1 MSSSGMSPFYP
12 LFILSAPTL
21 LIATAVRI
29 ESRAP
34 SPKPAPRSATNL
46 PSDAD
51 PEPFP
56 LPPQALSLHQFKM
69 FYIAFINLANERS
82 GNALWMMVQPF
93 IKDLARVMEGVLG
106 NAYSFKPGLT
116 HVMLTALMLA
126 IIVSLERVRSAVVAS
141 KRGSTRL
148 D

>member
-1 MSSSGMSPFYP
+1 MSGCALFCHKLKSSIFGLNIQITPRQISFQGQVAPENFCQNIVRNQKYS
-12 LFILSAPTL
+12 ILSFVP
-21 LIATAVRI
+21 LILY
-29 ESRAP
+29 
-34 SPKPAPRSATNL
+34 N
-46 PSDAD
+46 
-51 PEPFP
+51 
-56 LPPQALSLHQFKM
+56 QFKM

-106 NAYSFKPGLT
+106 NAHSFKPGLT

>member
-1 MSSSGMSPFYP
+1 
-12 LFILSAPTL
+12 
-21 LIATAVRI
+21 
-29 ESRAP
+29 
-34 SPKPAPRSATNL
+34 
-46 PSDAD
+46 
-51 PEPFP
+51 
-56 LPPQALSLHQFKM
+56 LHQFKM

-106 NAYSFKPGLT
+106 NTHSFKPGLT

>member
-21 LIATAVRI
+21 LIATA
-29 ESRAP
+29 
-34 SPKPAPRSATNL
+34 
-46 PSDAD
+46 
-51 PEPFP
+51 
-56 LPPQALSLHQFKM
+56 ALSLHQFKM

-106 NAYSFKPGLT
+106 NTHSFKPGLT

>member
-1 MSSSGMSPFYP
+1 M
-12 LFILSAPTL
+12 
-21 LIATAVRI
+21 
-29 ESRAP
+29 
-34 SPKPAPRSATNL
+34 
-46 PSDAD
+46 
-51 PEPFP
+51 
-56 LPPQALSLHQFKM
+56 HQFKM

-106 NAYSFKPGLT
+106 NAHSFKPGLT

-141 KRGSTRL
+141 KRGSTLL